1 MQENKV
7 VLELALDAVKDAQW
21 RIMALSKS
29 KDALAHRL
37 DGPVLRKLIKAQV
50 ALTKQL
56 DEMK

>member
-1 MQENKV
+1 MMREM
-7 VLELALDAVKDAQW
+7 LEQVLDAVKDAQW

-37 DGPVLRKLIKAQV
+37 DGPAMRKLIKAQA

-56 DEMK
+56 EEMK

>member
-1 MQENKV
+1 MKEM
-7 VLELALDAVKDAQW
+7 LEQALDAVKDAQW

-37 DGPVLRKLIKAQV
+37 DGPVLRKLIKAQA